1 MDSED
6 EDVPQML
13 ENSSSHK
20 NTTHKGK
27 CNELSYGRTIIRC
40 IALGGYGSIVHE
52 VKPNGL
58 LTCGS

>member
-13 ENSSSHK
+13 DNSSSHA
-20 NTTHKGK
+20 NTTHKVK
-27 CNELSYGRTIIRC
+27 WKKNNYGRKIMRC
-40 IALGGYGSIVHE
+40 IALGGYGSIAHE

-58 LTCGS
+58 LTGGS

>member
-13 ENSSSHK
+13 ENSSSHT

-27 CNELSYGRTIIRC
+27 CNELSYGRKIIDT
-40 IALGGYGSIVHE
+40 
-52 VKPNGL
+52 KQ
-58 LTCGS
+58 